1 MAAVGLLIIRWPE
14 SLDLGTFDLVTSD
27 AMDACVE
34 SMCKLS
40 SKTFNEPNSG
50 GGFNKQGDGWH
61 CM

>member
-1 MAAVGLLIIRWPE
+1 M
-14 SLDLGTFDLVTSD
+14 DLGTFDLVTSE
-27 AMDACVE
+27 AMDACEE

-61 CM
+61 CAWLANE